1 MGSIQKV
8 QQAGRGGGVEDIHFF
23 EKNLEFL
30 RGCRQIRFVQL
41 TGNWLLGQGELI
53 EVVVCKS
60 MDEI

>member
-30 RGCRQIRFVQL
+30 RGCRQIHFVPINRQL
-41 TGNWLLGQGELI
+41 AARAGG
-53 EVVVCKS
+53 V
-60 MDEI
+60 D